1 MDGRQH
7 WSHIINAYIDPIH
20 HHPLFCMHHNPL
32 TIQHRRPVH
41 HIDPSHLDELLAHP
55 HHLADRQADVVGT
68 VGGPR
73 R

>member
-1 MDGRQH
+1 
-7 WSHIINAYIDPIH
+7 
-20 HHPLFCMHHNPL
+20 
-32 TIQHRRPVH
+32 VH